1 MGCRESSYCMT
12 EPEQT
17 PPSCKFET
25 DKLVFKLD
33 TVIPSNIEVIDDT
46 VARIVGLIH
55 GAYSS
60 DEIERIDLAL
70 REALVNAIIH
80 GNRSDPNKSV
90 RICVALLPDNGVI
103 IMVKDSGS
111 GFDPSQL
118 PNPLVGQNLLAS
130 HGRGVFLISQLME
143 DVRFSFEHGTEI
155 RMTQHPS
162 SGPRDEDK

>member
-1 MGCRESSYCMT
+1 MT

-33 TVIPSNIEVIDDT
+33 TVIPSNIKVVDDT
-46 VARIVGLIH
+46 VAKIIGLIRSP
-55 GAYSS
+55 YSS

-118 PNPLVGQNLLAS
+118 PDPVVGQNLLAT
-130 HGRGVFLISQLME
+130 HGRGVFLINQLME

-162 SGPRDEDK
+162 SHPRDEDT

>member
-1 MGCRESSYCMT
+1 MT

-17 PPSCKFET
+17 PPSCEFGT

-33 TVIPSNIEVIDDT
+33 TVIPSNIEVVDST
-46 VARIVGLIH
+46 VAKIIGLI
-55 GAYSS
+55 GSAYSS
-60 DEIERIDLAL
+60 DDIERIDLAL

-90 RICVALLPDNGVI
+90 RVCVALQPDNGVI

-111 GFDPSQL
+111 GFDPSRL

-130 HGRGVFLISQLME
+130 HGRGVFLINQLME
-143 DVRFSFEHGTEI
+143 DVSFSFEHGTEI
-155 RMTQHPS
+155 RMRQHPS
-162 SGPRDEDK
+162 SQSRGEDTED